1 MINLISKFF
10 RSRKIAKIH
19 KKELELN
26 LKLQMMGYA
35 QIKEEIICKK
45 EALDYKLLQAQL
57 EVKTVNQNALN
68 RLMKNSLDS
77 QIFHQKQLS
86 TILNQIN
93 LILNELKVLQDEK
106 KKLYPI

>member
-1 MINLISKFF
+1 MIHLINNFF

-19 KKELELN
+19 TKELELN
-26 LKLQMMGYA
+26 LKLKMMGYA
-35 QIKEEIICKK
+35 QAKEEIICKK

-68 RLMKNSLDS
+68 RLMKRSLDF
-77 QIFHQKQLS
+77 QNFHQAQLLE
-86 TILNQIN
+86 ILNQIN
-93 LILNELKVLQDEK
+93 LILDELKVLQDEK